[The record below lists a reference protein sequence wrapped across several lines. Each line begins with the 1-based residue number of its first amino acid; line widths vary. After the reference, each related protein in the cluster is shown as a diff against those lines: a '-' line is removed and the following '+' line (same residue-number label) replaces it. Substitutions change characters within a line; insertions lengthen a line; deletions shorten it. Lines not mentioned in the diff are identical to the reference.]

1 MLRSRVVKAPLGAAF
16 GVTAVPGR
24 GVDGEDE
31 RPRRRAVSH
40 EKLSKAILIDPT
52 TVQGLIEAAVRAA
65 ELRLEA
71 ECGH

>member
-1 MLRSRVVKAPLGAAF
+1 
-16 GVTAVPGR
+16 
-24 GVDGEDE
+24 
-31 RPRRRAVSH
+31 VSH